1 MRNLAVK
8 YIILSLFLVALAG
21 NAFAQKTDWEEDGL
35 QGKVKKYEL
44 YTYRF
49 ISDSVSFDAFMRAFY
64 LCGFDADRMLRFADS
79 SKTDKTKQYY
89 HEYKYD
95 SLGYR
100 IEVFSNGKVTRY
112 QNEYGNQGHLLRKK
126 EIKEIDIV
134 PDETFDDIEWPLD
147 VHSDT
152 VFYTYDEA
160 GRLLEERYL
169 DNMMHRRTI
178 QWVYDM
184 EGRLSEYILK
194 DLDQDDDSILF
205 HLIHEYDKRGVLRK
219 TEYLGAMSSGCRK
232 YDSRGNFTYF
242 REEKDGLDESGLFKS
257 MTRNRYKYDRN
268 DSIIREVS
276 KTTRWYGSPKHKGSV
291 SQIKSKSDR
300 RVSRNADGVPIEEI
314 SIYNHNN
321 SITTI
326 KLKFDEL
333 GRVIE
338 EVGEGDN
345 YPWKTKKVWKYYKDT
360 RFAEY
365 YAFHRGKNYE
375 DGEEDL
381 SFYDEQGNRIANI
394 TWDKGLVYRFE
405 VYRYEYYE

>member
-1 MRNLAVK
+1 MRKTIVK
-8 YIILSLFLVALAG
+8 YSILLSVLFFWAV
-21 NAFAQKTDWEEDGL
+21 NVFAQKTDWEEEGL

-79 SKTDKTKQYY
+79 IKTDKTKQYY

-95 SLGYR
+95 SLGNR

-112 QNEYGNQGHLLRKK
+112 LNEYGNQGHLLRKK

-160 GRLLEERYL
+160 GRLLEERFL

-184 EGRLSEYILK
+184 EGRLSEYIMK

>member
-1 MRNLAVK
+1 MKRFQNIVL
-8 YIILSLFLVALAG
+8 LVLIALAG
-21 NAFAQKTDWEEDGL
+21 TTFAQKTDWEEDGL
-35 QGKVKKYEL
+35 QGKVKKYES
-44 YTYRF
+44 YAYRF
-49 ISDSVSFDAFMRAFY
+49 NNDSVAYDAFMSGFY
-64 LCGFDADRMLRFADS
+64 RCGFGADEMIRFADS
-79 SKTDKTKQYY
+79 IKSDKTKEYF

-100 IEVFSNGKVTRY
+100 IEEFSNGKVTRY
-112 QNEYGNQGHLLRKK
+112 QNEYGNQGHLLRRK

-134 PDETFDDIEWPLD
+134 RDDTFDNVGWSCYMPNDSVL
-147 VHSDT
+147 
-152 VFYTYDEA
+152 YTYDEA

-169 DNMMHRRTI
+169 DNMMHRRAN
-178 QWVYDM
+178 QWIYDM
-184 EGRLSEYILK
+184 EGHLSEYIMK

-205 HLIHEYDKRGVLRK
+205 HLRHEYDKRGVLRK

-257 MTRNRYKYDRN
+257 RTRNRYKYDRN

-291 SQIKSKSDR
+291 TQIKSKSDR

-326 KLKFDEL
+326 KLKYDEL
-333 GRVIE
+333 GRVVE
-338 EVGEGDN
+338 EEWTEDGF
-345 YPWKTKKVWKYYKDT
+345 PWNTKKVWRYYKDT

-375 DGEEDL
+375 YGEENL
-381 SFYDEQGNRIANI
+381 FFYDEQGNRIANI

-405 VYRYEYYE
+405 VFRYEYYK

>member
-1 MRNLAVK
+1 MRKTIVK
-8 YIILSLFLVALAG
+8 YSILLSVLFFGAG
-21 NAFAQKTDWEEDGL
+21 NVFAQKTDWEEEGL

-79 SKTDKTKQYY
+79 IKTDKTKQYY

-100 IEVFSNGKVTRY
+100 IEAFSNGKVTRY

-178 QWVYDM
+178 QWVYDL
-184 EGRLSEYILK
+184 EGRLSEYIMK

-232 YDSRGNFTYF
+232 YDSRGNLTYF

-257 MTRNRYKYDRN
+257 RTRNRYKYDRN

-333 GRVIE
+333 GRVVE
-338 EVGEGDN
+338 EEWTEDVF
-345 YPWKTKKVWKYYKDT
+345 PWNTKKVWRYYKDT
-360 RFAEY
+360 RFEEY

-375 DGEEDL
+375 NGEEDL